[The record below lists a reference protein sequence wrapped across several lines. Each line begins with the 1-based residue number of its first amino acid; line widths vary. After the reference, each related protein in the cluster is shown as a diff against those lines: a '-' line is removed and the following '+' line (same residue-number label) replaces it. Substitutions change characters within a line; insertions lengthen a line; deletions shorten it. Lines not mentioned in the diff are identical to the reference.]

1 MEDNIIISDEN
12 LNQFYQKEIL
22 EDMASLFSKSCF
34 DELLKKYFY
43 VIKKVELK
51 NNTTDK
57 IEEHISLNNNNE
69 LININN
75 DIEPIEIELN
85 YKIFEKL
92 MLNNEYC
99 HQILLTIVIFC
110 ILKNKKRIKDTN
122 LLFERYNYPINDMIF
137 PLAFLKIKY
146 YIISDQIP
154 KAIDNINI
162 LINNYEEYNINIEQK
177 KKDIKNIYTIETYH
191 QKFIYFNNL
200 FNYFFNMNDIN
211 SKIKKLYFELK
222 SCFYQMQS
230 FTQAYQT
237 ILNLY
242 HKYPDDIIIQFELA
256 KESIKYSK
264 PDIYQKILKKL
275 KENKDKE
282 KNEFIKNIYI
292 NYILYAEALGQI
304 AYNNYTEAKKKF
316 EEILELKKDK
326 DNLILNNNIAVLN
339 IYEINLKEGY
349 DKLIEINKNKKIE
362 NINNNIE
369 LIQEKFGKK

>member
-22 EDMASLFSKSCF
+22 EDMASLFSQSCF

-69 LININN
+69 LTNINN
-75 DIEPIEIELN
+75 DMEPIEIELN

-162 LINNYEEYNINIEQK
+162 LIKNYEEYNINIEQK

-200 FNYFFNMNDIN
+200 FNFLFNMNDIN

-349 DKLIEINKNKKIE
+349 DKLNEINKNKKIE